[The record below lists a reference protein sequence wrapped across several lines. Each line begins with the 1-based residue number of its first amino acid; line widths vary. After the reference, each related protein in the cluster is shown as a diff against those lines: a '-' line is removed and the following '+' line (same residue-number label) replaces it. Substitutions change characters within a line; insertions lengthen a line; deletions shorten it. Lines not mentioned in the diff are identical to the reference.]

1 MPMPKLL
8 VAPDEIQSTA
18 EAFESA
24 SRNSKTTLAELEK
37 SVLALEAKWDGASR
51 QAFYRNYLEWKTA
64 MGGLAV
70 LLHEIGRELS
80 RMGDDLAKADRKPM
94 D

>member
-1 MPMPKLL
+1 MPKLQ
-8 VAPDEIQSTA
+8 VAPDEIQLAAT
-18 EAFESA
+18 AFESA
-24 SRNSKTTLAELEK
+24 SKSSKATLAELEK
-37 SVLALEAKWDGASR
+37 SVLALEAKWEGASR
-51 QAFYRNYLEWKTA
+51 QVFYRNYLEWKTA

-80 RMGDDLAKADRKPM
+80 RMGDDLVKADRKPM